1 MGEDGRL
8 GAEELDE
15 LLGPATDSLGSTV
28 RPEEGPS
35 RASHPDHR
43 TSPERAPELLGHGE
57 DRPTIGDRTAGFAR
71 RHRRFT
77 AVIAVAALV
86 GTAGVVLWSASR
98 PPRPATAAVGATAS
112 YRPSLADMTGVN
124 VSNGIVTSTLYL
136 QVPAGVPV
144 PTAVSLTGQGLGGSV
159 LTQDGSDLTVESPLD
174 CSTIGN
180 LSAPAT
186 PTVLHVRHLDAAGRE
201 VAADLPL
208 SVNPGA
214 AGIPAA
220 DAVAALRRTCVGQLA
235 DSLVLLEV
243 RAAATKS
250 GEILTLGLRNPT
262 QHELLLLGAQTD
274 LATSDASIGYPF
286 PTPAA
291 KNESQQAQGTL
302 LPAGA
307 ITSIAFPVVRTN
319 CADVAT
325 GSEASA
331 GLAAGEGRRSGDFAL
346 WVSPPGP
353 QSYPRDDSWTA
364 LTLTA
369 PQRTAVT
376 DALAAPCR
384 GAPQLS
390 YRISEIKAGD
400 PGTGTVTFQVLADAA
415 TGRLSISGDGALGSL
430 LAVAVTP
437 RASAN
442 GRLEVSV
449 QLSYAYCATGFN
461 QMLPSPPVLSLDV
474 RDGRATFP
482 YQLTVGN
489 RTVLDAFG
497 RACGQQPDL
506 ALARSAGWES

>member
-1 MGEDGRL
+1 VGEDGRL
-8 GAEELDE
+8 GAEELDD
-15 LLGPATDSLGSTV
+15 LLGPV
-28 RPEEGPS
+28 RVPSEELAYGDDKPTLS
-35 RASHPDHR
+35 QRA
-43 TSPERAPELLGHGE
+43 GE
-57 DRPTIGDRTAGFAR
+57 FAR
-71 RHRRFT
+71 RHRRLT
-77 AVIAVAALV
+77 AVVAVAALV
-86 GTAGVVLWSASR
+86 GAAGLVLWSWNR
-98 PPRPATAAVGATAS
+98 PSLSTPAPLSARAA
-112 YRPSLADMTGVN
+112 YRPSLAEMTGVN

-136 QVPAGVPV
+136 QVPAGLPV

-159 LTQDGSDLTVESPLD
+159 LTQDGSDLTVQSPLD
-174 CSTIGN
+174 CNTIGN
-180 LSAPAT
+180 LSGAAT
-186 PTVLHVRHLDAAGRE
+186 PTVLHVRYVDAAGRE
-201 VAADLPL
+201 VTADLPL
-208 SVNPGA
+208 SLNPGT

-220 DAVAALRRTCVGQLA
+220 DAVAALRRTCVGQLS
-235 DSLVLLEV
+235 DSLALLAV
-243 RAAATKS
+243 RAAATPS
-250 GEILTLGLRNPT
+250 GEGLALRVRNPT
-262 QHELLLLGAQTD
+262 EHELLLLGAQTD
-274 LATSDASIGYPF
+274 LATSDASIGYAF

-291 KNESQQAQGTL
+291 ENGSQQGQGTL

-307 ITSIAFPVVRTN
+307 ITSVTFPVVRTN

-369 PQRTAVT
+369 AQRTAVE

-390 YRISEIKAGD
+390 YRISSVKAAS
-400 PGTGTVTFQVLADAA
+400 PGTGTVTFHVLARAA

-430 LAVAVTP
+430 LTVAVVP
-437 RASAN
+437 AASAN
-442 GRLEVSV
+442 GRLDVGV
-449 QLSYAYCATGFN
+449 KLSYAYCATGFD
-461 QMLPSPPVLSLDV
+461 QMLPSPPVLSLEV
-474 RDGRATFP
+474 RDGRVTFP

-506 ALARSAGWES
+506 ALARSAGWDS